1 MQPQSLEG
9 ARLAGVR
16 AAQQAWKVYRS
27 VMQGAEG
34 VEARVFQQA
43 LPRLEVRQL
52 VDCSKHFGQR
62 GNAVGPLAAELAGE
76 VSRRLQSKELAP
88 VAEGAANAASSARSM
103 NSQEVTA
110 VTYNFSKLPQL
121 PEYAV
126 LYNAVADGLI
136 DGAWQL
142 NRLQSVLIGTAL
154 ADVDLRLVD
163 ALPVV
168 LRPVLAELASEEARN
183 SIAFDEL
190 RFLVHASVRLPNIA
204 VQDIETLA
212 DCTKRLLVTSK
223 GNFAARAHLAVA
235 WLRLTPPAGS
245 KEVHLETLRSCCVA
259 LMDFERS
266 FLPAHPLPREGL
278 APAVS
283 SLLAR
288 EEEQTAPPL
297 TPPAMGEII
306 KGLAQISWG
315 LERNKMSAP
324 KNRSLGIDDWAEIM
338 QKTVG
343 FCEAHSTSFVVEHSQ
358 VNRPLTLP
366 VWAAE
371 VLYHVL
377 WRAQK
382 LKPASDSGTDLV
394 EFESLLKL
402 LRMVRRHRTKPAP
415 DAEFYSWAAQL
426 VVAHHEAGTASRG
439 QLAEAVR
446 ELVPHLQRQ
455 DSSSMAQLSHEL
467 AGISK
472 ALSSASSPGMF
483 VSEDAARQKGPRLF
497 VGSERASSSV
507 HLAASARRL
516 PSEVKLEAE
525 PMRSVTS
532 APSVALAARA
542 SAGGRL
548 WGMLA
553 AHGTTAPRTES
564 VRVQAPVPKA
574 ELAERKPV
582 SATDAMQKA
591 EETQQLLAKALERV
605 EALEA
610 KLKEQEERRE
620 AKMTTRTYSTSARE
634 RRTHKADES
643 PKSLQD
649 SLEES
654 SGWLAGFLPSPVD
667 TIQPSPA
674 AATLHL
680 QRGFK
685 FEDYRKS
692 QSPRLQMERL
702 RVLVPPDHFP
712 MWPLP
717 KK

>member
-1 MQPQSLEG
+1 MPPHSLEG

-27 VMQGAEG
+27 VVQGTEG
-34 VEARVFQQA
+34 VEALVFQQA

-76 VSRRLQSKELAP
+76 VSRRLQSKERAP
-88 VAEGAANAASSARSM
+88 GAEGAANAASSARSM

-110 VTYNFSKLPQL
+110 VTYNFSKLLQL

-168 LRPVLAELASEEARN
+168 LRPVLAELASEEARD

-190 RFLVHASVRLPNIA
+190 RFLVHASVRLPGIT

-266 FLPAHPLPREGL
+266 FLPAHPLPGEGL

-358 VNRPLTLP
+358 VNRPITLP
-366 VWAAE
+366 AWAAE

-382 LKPASDSGTDLV
+382 LKPASDSGTHLV
-394 EFESLLKL
+394 EFESLLQL

-426 VVAHHEAGTASRG
+426 VIAHREAGTASTG

-472 ALSSASSPGMF
+472 ALSSTSSPGMF

-507 HLAASARRL
+507 QLAASSRRL

-525 PMRSVTS
+525 PLRSVTS

-553 AHGTTAPRTES
+553 AHGTTAPQTES
-564 VRVQAPVPKA
+564 IRVQAPVPKA

-591 EETQQLLAKALERV
+591 EETHQLLAKALERV

-634 RRTHKADES
+634 RRAIKADES
-643 PKSLQD
+643 PKSLQG

-692 QSPRLQMERL
+692 QSTRLQMERL